1 MLFRSDRIKRL
12 EDTDGD
18 GRADRITVFHEGLH
32 HGMNLAFSPAGQL
45 HATHRNGLVRLEDR
59 DGDGLAE
66 RRVDLLVM
74 DTPGNYP
81 HNGIGGLAFSP
92 DGWIYVGLGENLG
105 ERFTLRGTDGR
116 AESDREGG
124 LVFRCRPDGS
134 HLERVAS
141 GFWNPFGLAFHGREF
156 LLAVDNDPD
165 SRPPNRLLDVIPG
178 GDYGFK
184 FRFGRQGL
192 HPFQAWNGEL
202 PGTLPMAGAVGE
214 GASAVL
220 PCDTTALPSSY
231 REAVLVTAGWDHRVE
246 ICHPRPFGASLAAE
260 REVLA
265 EGGEDFRPIGLATA
279 PDGTVFLTDWVD
291 ASYNV
296 HGRGRVWRL
305 GPATGQPRPGRA
317 FIAKPNAERQQ
328 LRRLLETDHGVDRQ
342 PALAA
347 LQDGDPFLV
356 SAAVSALARSR
367 GQELAWTALTHPA
380 PTTRLGALL
389 ALRRAAIT
397 NPAAAIGPRLADPD
411 PRVRLM
417 AVIWAGEESL
427 VALTNQLPAALTSG
441 PVPPTLLRAHAATAQ
456 ILAKAAGGTT
466 PGQPGLAKIGRAHV

>member
-1 MLFRSDRIKRL
+1 MQSPRLVSAWLGASLALLPHAQAADPAPPTVRDARMSLRLFAAAPDVVTPIGIAVDARQRVYVLESHTHFPKADYPGPKADRIQRL

-214 GASAVL
+214 GSSAVL
-220 PCDTTALPSSY
+220 PCDKSAVRTPSARPSRPSARCWRKGARTSVPSAWPRRRMAPCSSPTGWTPATTCTAAVGSGAWAPPRDNPDRGKPSSPSPMRNGNNSAACWKPTTARMAHACWRPCRTGTRS
-231 REAVLVTAGWDHRVE
+231 WFP
-246 ICHPRPFGASLAAE
+246 PRS
-260 REVLA
+260 
-265 EGGEDFRPIGLATA
+265 A
-279 PDGTVFLTDWVD
+279 PW
-291 ASYNV
+291 
-296 HGRGRVWRL
+296 RGRKDRNS
-305 GPATGQPRPGRA
+305 PGR
-317 FIAKPNAERQQ
+317 R
-328 LRRLLETDHGVDRQ
+328 
-342 PALAA
+342 
-347 LQDGDPFLV
+347 
-356 SAAVSALARSR
+356 
-367 GQELAWTALTHPA
+367 
-380 PTTRLGALL
+380 
-389 ALRRAAIT
+389 
-397 NPAAAIGPRLADPD
+397 
-411 PRVRLM
+411 
-417 AVIWAGEESL
+417 
-427 VALTNQLPAALTSG
+427 
-441 PVPPTLLRAHAATAQ
+441 
-456 ILAKAAGGTT
+456 
-466 PGQPGLAKIGRAHV
+466 